1 VSKGERTEGSAV
13 RRVTREPATHL
24 LPDQEGTVEQ
34 TTEPIDEVIGQVE
47 RFYQSLTGHDA
58 PRPRET
64 PYAPIPPEKEPER
77 HLAEQVDRLLASL
90 DQLSPRALVTSVW
103 VPPLALWETAGETW
117 ICLDLPGV
125 TREAVQVR
133 VLGRGLLEITGE
145 RRTPRFDGEGRRL
158 HDESPRGPFRR
169 VVSLPPRA
177 AIEQMEAHVRDGA
190 LEIRIP
196 RTSAPD
202 PEVRVV
208 PVT

>member
-1 VSKGERTEGSAV
+1 
-13 RRVTREPATHL
+13 
-24 LPDQEGTVEQ
+24 VEQ
-34 TTEPIDEVIGQVE
+34 TTEPIDQVIGQVE

-90 DQLSPRALVTSVW
+90 EQLSPQTLVTRVW

-117 ICLDLPGV
+117 ICLDLPGI
-125 TREAVQVR
+125 TRDAVQVR
-133 VLGRGLLEITGE
+133 VSRGLLEITGE
-145 RRTPRFDGEGRRL
+145 RRTTRFDGEGRRL
-158 HDESPRGPFRR
+158 YDESPRGPFRR

-177 AIEQMEAHVRDGA
+177 SIEQIEAHVRDGT

-196 RTSAPD
+196 RTSGPD
-202 PEVRVV
+202 REVRAV